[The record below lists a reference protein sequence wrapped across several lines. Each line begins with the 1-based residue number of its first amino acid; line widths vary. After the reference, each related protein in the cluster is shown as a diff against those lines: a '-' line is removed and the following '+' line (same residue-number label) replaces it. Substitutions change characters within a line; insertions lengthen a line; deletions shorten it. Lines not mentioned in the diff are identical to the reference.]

1 MAGRIPQTFINDL
14 LGRIDIVDVIGERL
28 TLKKAGRNHLAL
40 CPFHQEKTPS
50 FSVNAEKQYYY
61 CFGCNATGTALTFL
75 MQHDRLDFIAAVETL
90 AARAGVEV
98 PREQGAAAKTSNDK
112 PLYDVLAW
120 ADRWFQQTL
129 RTHPQSERVKTYLK
143 GRGVTGVTARDF
155 GIGFAPPGWD
165 TLVNAL
171 ESAQRDAAVTAGL
184 LSRTDEGRVI
194 DRFRDRVMFP
204 IRDTRGRIVGFGGR
218 VLDSGQPKYLN
229 SPETPVFH
237 KGREL
242 YGLFDARRAVRNP
255 ERFVLVEGYMDV
267 IALVQAGVPTAVASL
282 GTASGTAH
290 FEALFRH
297 AAEVVCCFD
306 GDTAGRNAAWK
317 ALDVALPLMKQGRQL
332 KFMFLPDGEDPDTL
346 VRKEGKGGFETR
358 LAGAMTATDYLFQRL
373 QQGLDLRDDEGKAR
387 FVALAQPHIDLVPD
401 QVLKALMNRR
411 LADLVQLPVVTVERV
426 EAPRELPRRGRRRQA
441 TASISDRLLA
451 VVLTHPDFFAGLDAD
466 RQAELLGLSDS
477 IFVRVVRA
485 IAERPTTD
493 TGALM
498 AYFAG
503 DPEHDRLA
511 RLAGQVSVL
520 DKAALR
526 REFEDGVGQILEVE
540 ARENRRAL
548 VRDLQEDGSAE
559 KLAHYWRVKQGT
571 N

>member
-1 MAGRIPQTFINDL
+1 
-14 LGRIDIVDVIGERL
+14 
-28 TLKKAGRNHLAL
+28 
-40 CPFHQEKTPS
+40 
-50 FSVNAEKQYYY
+50 
-61 CFGCNATGTALTFL
+61 

-90 AARAGVEV
+90 AARVGIEV
-98 PREQGAAAKTSNDK
+98 PREHGAASRTTNDK

-120 ADRWFQQTL
+120 ADKWFQQAL
-129 RTHPQSERVKTYLK
+129 RTHPESERVKTYLK

-165 TLVNAL
+165 TLVNAFG
-171 ESAQRDAAVTAGL
+171 SDQREAAVTAGL

-204 IRDTRGRIVGFGGR
+204 IRDTRGRVVGFGGR
-218 VLDSGQPKYLN
+218 VLDGGQPKYLN

-267 IALVQAGVPTAVASL
+267 VALVQAGIPTAVAAL

-297 AAEVVCCFD
+297 APEVVCCFD

-346 VRKEGKGGFETR
+346 VRKEGKGGFEAR
-358 LAGAMTATDYLFQRL
+358 LSGAMTATDYLFHRL
-373 QQGLDLRDDEGKAR
+373 QQGLDLRDEEGKAR
-387 FVALAQPHIDLVPD
+387 LVALAQPHIDLVPD
-401 QVLKALMNRR
+401 RVLKALMDRR
-411 LADLVQLPVVTVERV
+411 LADLVQLPVAEVQRAESAGR
-426 EAPRELPRRGRRRQA
+426 RDLPRRGQRRQGA
-441 TASISDRLLA
+441 PAIGDRLLA
-451 VVLTHPDFFAGLDAD
+451 LVLMHPDFFGALSST
-466 RQAELLGLSDS
+466 RQAELLGLPDS
-477 IFVRVVRA
+477 TFVRVLQA
-485 IAERPTTD
+485 IAENPAAD
-493 TGALM
+493 TAALL

-503 DPEHDRLA
+503 DPDHA
-511 RLAGQVSVL
+511 RMEQLAGRASVL
-520 DKAALR
+520 DTAALR
-526 REFEDGVGQILEVE
+526 REFEDGVGQILE
-540 ARENRRAL
+540 AHAKENRRAL
-548 VRDLQEDGSAE
+548 VRDLQEDGSTE
-559 KLAHYWRVKQGT
+559 KLAYYWQVKRGT